1 MNANKLRQLAQNKLF
16 LILVIIPLFITVIY
30 ISFIAQERYISTSQI
45 TVKRPQDA
53 TTSALNIG
61 LLMGSSNN
69 SSTEDMLYL
78 KNYIRSQEMLKTVD
92 KELDLHTAYG
102 QAGLDF
108 FNKLPEVISKE
119 GFLRY
124 FQNKISVS
132 YDDKIGVLNI
142 ETQGFTPVFAL
153 ELNKAILKES
163 ERFVNELSHDIVH
176 EQMDFAEQEVQ
187 KAYEKLSKSKESILN
202 YQNQHGTLD
211 PVSQAE
217 TASQIIAGMEAQ
229 KVKLETELRNQQTF
243 LKANTPQVVST
254 KNALDSLNKQIAE
267 EKGKVASPHG
277 VQLNSLA
284 AQFLLLKGQL
294 EFDTN
299 IYKTALTAAEKTR
312 MESSRKLKVLSTIIS
327 PQLAE
332 EYEYPHRVYIIFSTL
347 LASLLLFGI
356 TRLVLSVIEDHRD

>member
-176 EQMDFAEQEVQ
+176 EQMDFAEQEVTQ
-187 KAYEKLSKSKESILN
+187 GISTVCFNQRNWVNNIAQGFTHFCAVYDHPAMAKYLFRNWQFKAHEHHRPN
-202 YQNQHGTLD
+202 NG
-211 PVSQAE
+211 VE
-217 TASQIIAGMEAQ
+217 T
-229 KVKLETELRNQQTF
+229 NDF
-243 LKANTPQVVST
+243 LT
-254 KNALDSLNKQIAE
+254 
-267 EKGKVASPHG
+267 H
-277 VQLNSLA
+277 
-284 AQFLLLKGQL
+284 
-294 EFDTN
+294 
-299 IYKTALTAAEKTR
+299 
-312 MESSRKLKVLSTIIS
+312 
-327 PQLAE
+327 
-332 EYEYPHRVYIIFSTL
+332 
-347 LASLLLFGI
+347 
-356 TRLVLSVIEDHRD
+356 